1 MSRYIIRRLL
11 AYIPSLL
18 IISLLVALMI
28 DLIPGDP
35 AELLVGREASGE
47 AVIQKRAQLG
57 LDRPM
62 YERVGRWLVNAL
74 QGNLGDSY
82 FLNQPVSQTIADR
95 YGVTIWLAVLSLII
109 GSVVGIF
116 GGILASTRQGHFADW
131 TTTASALLWL
141 SVPSFLVALTLIYIF
156 AVRLDWLPIGGFV
169 SPFDDLVEFSKHI
182 ILPALAMGLGYAG
195 IIARFARTSLLE
207 VLRTDYVRTAR
218 AKGLRETAVLIRHAL
233 KNALIPI
240 LTVIGIGF
248 GELLGGAVVIESAF
262 AMPGVGRMVLDAVKR
277 RDYPVI
283 QGGLLVVTVTYL
295 TVNLLVDL
303 LYAWI
308 DPRIRYD

>member
-1 MSRYIIRRLL
+1 VSRYIIRRLL

-18 IISLLVALMI
+18 VITVLVGLMI
-28 DLIPGDP
+28 DVIPGDP
-35 AELLVGREASGE
+35 AQLLVGREASGE
-47 AVIQKRAQLG
+47 AVTQKRAQLG
-57 LDRPM
+57 LDRPI
-62 YERVGRWLVNAL
+62 YERVGKWLVNAL
-74 QGNLGDSY
+74 QGDLGDSY
-82 FLNQPVSQTIADR
+82 FLNQPVSQTIAVR

-116 GGILASTRQGHFADW
+116 GGILASARQGRFADW
-131 TTTASALLWL
+131 ATTASALLWL
-141 SVPSFLVALTLIYIF
+141 SVPSFLVALTLIYVF

-169 SPFDDLVEFSKHI
+169 SPFEDPIEFSKHI

-195 IIARFARTSLLE
+195 IIARFARTSMLE

-218 AKGLRETAVLIRHAL
+218 AKGLRETAVLARHAL

-240 LTVIGIGF
+240 LTVMGIGF
-248 GELLGGAVVIESAF
+248 GELLGGAVIIESAF

-283 QGGLLVVTVTYL
+283 QGGLLVVTITYL